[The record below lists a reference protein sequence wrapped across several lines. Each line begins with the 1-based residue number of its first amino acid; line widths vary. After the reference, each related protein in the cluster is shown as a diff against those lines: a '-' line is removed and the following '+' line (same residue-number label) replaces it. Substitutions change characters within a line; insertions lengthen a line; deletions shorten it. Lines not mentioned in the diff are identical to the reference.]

1 MATPLKREMS
11 SSRKQLIELMQQT
24 NFGRIEGLVVRDGE
38 PVLDPSPRTT
48 RDVVFGKENSAHPA
62 RSKTDFALKEQH
74 LQLFRFFDE
83 ERSLRI
89 DTLVI
94 QHGLPVRMSLP
105 QAL

>member
-1 MATPLKREMS
+1 MADQKSNLSPARQK
-11 SSRKQLIELMQQT
+11 LIELMQET
-24 NFGRIEGLVVRDGE
+24 NFGRIENLLVQQGE
-38 PVLDPSPRTT
+38 PVLSPLPRVT

-62 RSKTDFALKEQH
+62 RGKGDFALKEQH

-89 DTLVI
+89 DSLVI

-105 QAL
+105 KAL